1 MPPVFIEGLL
11 KVQSGAAPPDDADL
25 RRFLD
30 EAAAHSA
37 GGIPVTAAR
46 LDRCL
51 DALEEID
58 RNANQ
63 ATLIEAWLDALAA
76 A

>member
-1 MPPVFIEGLL
+1 M
-11 KVQSGAAPPDDADL
+11 QSGAAPPDDADL

-30 EAAAHSA
+30 EAAARSA
-37 GGIPVTAAR
+37 GGITAAAAR

>member
-1 MPPVFIEGLL
+1 M
-11 KVQSGAAPPDDADL
+11 PDDPDL
-25 RRFLD
+25 RRFVD
-30 EAAAHSA
+30 EAARRGPGCVAA
-37 GGIPVTAAR
+37 AAAR

-51 DALEEID
+51 DALEQID